1 VSERV
6 RLQAAVSE
14 CVRRQAL
21 VSERANGVAA
31 RRRMRFEGR
40 HLSAEQLQFL
50 KEAYSKDAP
59 VERGG
64 HTLDLLD
71 SLKLAPFE
79 GVSAKAFAAKHKRD
93 LALVEQRLQDQKG
106 EFTDGFVEG
115 ERARL
120 QARRG
125 AAAKALLQPETQ
137 AESPK
142 ARYQA
147 LARELREVEATLEG
161 VASSSSAAVAVA
173 VGTAERAPQRAHR
186 SAHERQAA
194 ARRRGMAQSLLV
206 KKAIAMTPAQQRSIH
221 LASKYTSSLSKDFT
235 KEFAEV
241 DISDTSHVKHRIS
254 GNKMTKYADSRA
266 KSPDLR
272 GL

>member
-1 VSERV
+1 MVSERV
-6 RLQAAVSE
+6 S
-14 CVRRQAL
+14 RQAL
-21 VSERANGVAA
+21 ASERVSGLAA

-79 GVSAKAFAAKHKRD
+79 GVSAHAFAAKHKRD

-106 EFTDGFVEG
+106 EFSDGFVEG

-125 AAAKALLQPETQ
+125 AAAKALLQPATQ

-161 VASSSSAAVAVA
+161 VASSSSSSAAAAARAVA
-173 VGTAERAPQRAHR
+173 VGTAERVPQRAHR
-186 SAHERQAA
+186 SAQERQAA

-235 KEFAEV
+235 QEFAEV
-241 DISDTSHVKHRIS
+241 NIGDTSHAKHRIA

>member
-1 VSERV
+1 
-6 RLQAAVSE
+6 
-14 CVRRQAL
+14 
-21 VSERANGVAA
+21 
-31 RRRMRFEGR
+31 MRFEGR

-79 GVSAKAFAAKHKRD
+79 GVSADAFKAKHKRE
-93 LALVEQRLQDQKG
+93 LARVEQRLQEQKSK
-106 EFTDGFVEG
+106 FTDGFVEG

-125 AAAKALLQPETQ
+125 EAAKALQQPAPQ

-142 ARYQA
+142 ARYGA
-147 LARELREVEATLEG
+147 LARELREVETKLEG
-161 VASSSSAAVAVA
+161 AAAA
-173 VGTAERAPQRAHR
+173 AAAAAAGGTAERERAPQRARR
-186 SAHERQAA
+186 SAEERQAA
-194 ARRRGMAQSLLV
+194 ARRRGMKESLLV

-221 LASKYTSSLSKDFT
+221 LTSKYTSSLSKDFT
-235 KEFAEV
+235 DEFAQV
-241 DISDTSHVKHRIS
+241 NIGDADRAKHRIA
-254 GNKMTKYADSRA
+254 GNKMTKYADNRA

>member
-1 VSERV
+1 
-6 RLQAAVSE
+6 
-14 CVRRQAL
+14 
-21 VSERANGVAA
+21 
-31 RRRMRFEGR
+31 MRFEGR

-50 KEAYSKDAP
+50 KEAYIKDAP

-79 GVSAKAFAAKHKRD
+79 GVSAEAFKAKHKRE
-93 LALVEQRLQDQKG
+93 LARVEQRLQEQKS

-125 AAAKALLQPETQ
+125 AAAKALQQPAPQ

-142 ARYQA
+142 ARYEA
-147 LARELREVEATLEG
+147 LTRELREVETTLEG
-161 VASSSSAAVAVA
+161 AAAA
-173 VGTAERAPQRAHR
+173 GRTAERERAPQRARR
-186 SAHERQAA
+186 SAQERQAA
-194 ARRRGMAQSLLV
+194 ARRRGMKESLLV

-235 KEFAEV
+235 DEFAQV
-241 DISDTSHVKHRIS
+241 DIGDADRAKYRIA